1 MSSKI
6 DKLIQKREALER
18 QIAAEQEA
26 EKRKARVIQIIYELL
41 EKHPAAMQA
50 TDQIIRE
57 KLNAAVG
64 DIAKF
69 ASAA

>member
-26 EKRKARVIQIIYELL
+26 EKRKARVIQIMYELL
-41 EKHPAAMQA
+41 EKHPAVMQA